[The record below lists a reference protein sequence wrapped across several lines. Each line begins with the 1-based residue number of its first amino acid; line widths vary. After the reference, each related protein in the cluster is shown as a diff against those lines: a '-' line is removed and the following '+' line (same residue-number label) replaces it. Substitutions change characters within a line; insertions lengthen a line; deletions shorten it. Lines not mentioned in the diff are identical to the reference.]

1 MFHLNNAVG
10 ITSHSWQLASSY
22 CWFIYIY
29 IYGFIYLKIPL
40 SGFVAAYWGISYCI
54 QYTKTPSLKFN
65 VEPQT
70 WALGIDFPLGHN
82 TFKGPPWKKN
92 LVCPPVIS
100 RYGNGAFVDT
110 LLAKT
115 MGFSSCFLWKQ
126 PRCAKPQS
134 PTARIKRTARSPQ
147 VPPRQPG
154 SSCSLTRKTVV
165 FLEIMVDHG
174 SSGDE

>member
-29 IYGFIYLKIPL
+29 MGLYISRSPCPASLLLIEGFLIAFSTQKHHRLNSTWNPKHEL
-40 SGFVAAYWGISYCI
+40 LELISHLDI
-54 QYTKTPSLKFN
+54 TLLRGLP
-65 VEPQT
+65 
-70 WALGIDFPLGHN
+70 G
-82 TFKGPPWKKN
+82 KKN